1 MYYYLYYYVY
11 YYLYYYVY
19 YYLYWLDRD
28 MDSRV
33 TSSSSWGCVE
43 RSSNPLVI
51 LTDSKFFRM

>member
-1 MYYYLYYYVY
+1 MY